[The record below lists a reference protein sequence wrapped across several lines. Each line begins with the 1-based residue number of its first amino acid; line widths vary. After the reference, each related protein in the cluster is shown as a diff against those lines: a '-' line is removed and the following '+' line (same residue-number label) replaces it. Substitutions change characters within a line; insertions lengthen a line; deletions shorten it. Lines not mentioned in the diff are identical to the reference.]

1 MACRSNTILACGV
14 LLAFIKWHLNDFGAQ
29 QFAPNFDEFLLV
41 ETGVFTFN
49 VPQAN
54 GFF

>member
-29 QFAPNFDEFLLV
+29 QFRAYADKNFIAKA
-41 ETGVFTFN
+41 GVFAVD
-49 VPQAN
+49 VP
-54 GFF
+54 